1 MLRRVHAVGGRVRAV
16 LFWQGERDARWP
28 TSRSEYA
35 AGLAGLATDVRLV
48 TGAPLVPAQIGDLPF
63 GSWWTPEGV
72 DTIRLAQQDVLL
84 AQQPAGGLVPGPVL
98 YDIDLA
104 PGWHPETDAQSA
116 AVADRWTAAIRTGVL
131 GADPRGRRC
140 CLPRPTTARRP

>member
-1 MLRRVHAVGGRVRAV
+1 M
-16 LFWQGERDARWP
+16 
-28 TSRSEYA
+28 
-35 AGLAGLATDVRLV
+35 

-63 GSWWTPEGV
+63 GSWWTAEGV

-84 AQQPAGGLVPGPVL
+84 APQPAGGLVPGPVL

-131 GADPRGRRC
+131 GADPARSPVLACRGLRRRDDRDGD
-140 CLPRPTTARRP
+140 LQARRQLATSPARRAVSRCAPPVRTWR